1 MPISLEERERK
12 LRDLLSRL
20 TNSPLYRDKLDGHD
34 TSRIGLADLR
44 SLPLTTKSELRA
56 AGTFGYLAVPKEQ
69 IAQYHESTGTT
80 GEPSVSWF
88 TLEDIETGGRQL
100 RECGVSLASDDMVL
114 IRFPYAMS
122 LPAFLMQ
129 DACWRTG
136 AGIVPA
142 SGRTV
147 VTPYPRVLELMKK
160 LGVTVIAGLPRE
172 MELLAETSRLLGQ
185 QPSWDYPSLRA
196 ICVAGELLSD
206 ARRRHI
212 ERLWGV
218 PVFNMYGSTETA
230 NIAVMCEHGVL
241 HVTEQD
247 FIVEALTEDGIHPVA
262 EGERGFAAI
271 TTLSHRASPLLRY
284 FNEDIVA
291 VAPHRCP
298 CGRDGAALT
307 HYGRARERMTFGTTT
322 LDSQDVQEAVYSLVP
337 APDAWRVVE
346 QERGLHVLLDSHRS
360 EEWSEEAVRI
370 QLSRRLRVPVTVE
383 IAAGGVLLDREE
395 LLRYVPSTKPI
406 YIHRL
411 QRRVDPVSEL
421 LSRGRELFM
430 IGDYNGAKA
439 AFEEA
444 IVVNERNAESHAWL
458 AAAYGRLIEA
468 GNMLEKIKLLPI
480 FENEVRASLEIDP
493 LHPFARRMNGSRL
506 LNTPESL
513 GGNPGLALGE
523 FQYSLGHGLDDADL
537 WVSLGQCYVKLGH
550 ADKALEAVQ
559 AALRREPDNRKARR
573 LLEELQ
579 EEDEERKE
587 G

>member
-1 MPISLEERERK
+1 MPISIEERERK
-12 LRDLLSRL
+12 LRNLLSLL
-20 TNSPLYRDKLDGHD
+20 TDSPLYRDKLDGYD
-34 TSRIGLADLR
+34 TSRIGLADIR
-44 SLPLTTKSELRA
+44 SLPQTTKAELRA
-56 AGTFGYLAVPKEQ
+56 AGAFGYLAVPKEQ

-88 TLEDIETGGRQL
+88 TLEDIATGGRQL
-100 RECGVSLASDDMVL
+100 RECGVNLASDDLVL

-147 VTPYPRVLELMKK
+147 VTPYPRVLELMKR

-172 MELLAETSRLLGQ
+172 MELLAETARLLGQ

-196 ICVAGELLSD
+196 ICVAGELLGD
-206 ARRRHI
+206 ARRRHL

-247 FIVEALTEDGIHPVA
+247 FIVEVLQEDRSSPVA
-262 EGERGFAAI
+262 EGERGYAAI

-284 FNEDIVA
+284 FNEDIIA
-291 VAPHRCP
+291 VASHRCP
-298 CGRDGAALT
+298 CGRAGAALT
-307 HYGRARERMTFGTTT
+307 HYGRAKERMAFGTTT
-322 LDSQDVQEAVYSLVP
+322 LDAKDVQEAVYSLVP
-337 APDAWRVVE
+337 APDAWRVIE

-360 EEWSEEAVRI
+360 EEWSEEAAKI
-370 QLSRRLRVPVTVE
+370 QLSRMLHVPITIE
-383 IAAGGVLLDREE
+383 IITDGSLLNREE
-395 LLRYVPSTKPI
+395 LMRNVPSTKPI
-406 YIHRL
+406 YIQRL
-411 QRRVDPVSEL
+411 ERTADPVREL
-421 LSRGRELFM
+421 LDRGRELF
-430 IGDYNGAKA
+430 ISGDYNESKA

-444 IVVNERNAESHAWL
+444 INVNERNAESHAWL
-458 AAAYGRLIEA
+458 AAAYGRLIER

-480 FENEVRASLEIDP
+480 FENEVKTALEIDP
-493 LHPFARRMNGSRL
+493 LHPFARKMNGARL

-513 GGNPGLALGE
+513 GGNPALAAEE
-523 FQYSLGHGLDDADL
+523 FQYSLDHGLDDADV
-537 WVSLGQCYVKLGH
+537 WVSLGQCYMKLGH
-550 ADKALEAVQ
+550 NDQALEALQ
-559 AALRREPDNRKARR
+559 AALRREPDHRKAQR
-573 LLEELQ
+573 LMEELQ
-579 EEDEERKE
+579 EEDE
-587 G
+587 

>member
-12 LRDLLSRL
+12 FRDLLSRL
-20 TNSPLYRDKLDGHD
+20 TNSPLYRDKLDGYD
-34 TSRIGLADLR
+34 TARIKLADVR
-44 SLPLTTKSELRA
+44 SLPLTTKAELRA
-56 AGTFGYLAVPKEQ
+56 AGAFGYLAVPKEQ

-100 RECGVSLASDDMVL
+100 RECGVNLVADDLVL

-129 DACWRTG
+129 EACWSTG

-147 VTPYPRVLELMKK
+147 VTPYPRVLELMKR

-172 MELLAETSRLLGQ
+172 MELLAETARLLGQ

-247 FIVEALTEDGIHPVA
+247 FIVEALTEDGINPVA

-271 TTLSHRASPLLRY
+271 TTLTHRASPLLRY

-291 VAPHRCP
+291 VTPHRCP
-298 CGRDGAALT
+298 CGRAGAALT
-307 HYGRARERMTFGTTT
+307 HYGRAKDRMTFGTTT
-322 LDSQDVQEAVYSLVP
+322 LDANDVQAAVYSLVP
-337 APDAWRVVE
+337 SPDAWRVVE

-360 EEWSEEAVRI
+360 EEWTVEAVRI
-370 QLSRRLRVPVTVE
+370 QLTRLLRVPVTVE
-383 IAAGGVLLDREE
+383 IAADGVLLDRDE
-395 LLRYVPSTKPI
+395 LLRNAPSKKPI

-411 QRRVDPVSEL
+411 ERTVDPVRAL
-421 LSRGRELFM
+421 LDRGRELF
-430 IGDYNGAKA
+430 ISGDYNESKA
-439 AFEEA
+439 SFEEA
-444 IVVNERNAESHAWL
+444 IAVNERNAESHAWL

-468 GNMLEKIKLLPI
+468 GNMQAKIKLLPI
-480 FENEVRASLEIDP
+480 FENEIKTALEIDP
-493 LHPFARRMNGSRL
+493 LHPFARRMNGARL

-513 GGNPGLALGE
+513 GGNPALAAEE
-523 FQYSLGHGLDDADL
+523 FRYSLEHGLDDADV
-537 WVSLGQCYVKLGH
+537 WVSLGQCYMKLGH
-550 ADKALEAVQ
+550 IDKALEAIQ
-559 AALRREPDNRKARR
+559 AALRREPEHRKAQR
-573 LLEELQ
+573 LMEELQ
-579 EEDEERKE
+579 EEDE
-587 G
+587 

>member
-1 MPISLEERERK
+1 MSSSLEERERK
-12 LRDLLSRL
+12 FRDLLSRL
-20 TNSPLYRDKLDGHD
+20 TSSPLYRDKLQGYDMN
-34 TSRIGLADLR
+34 RLRLADIR
-44 SLPLTTKSELRA
+44 SLPPTTKAELRA

-88 TLEDIETGGRQL
+88 TQEDIATGGRQL
-100 RECGVSLASDDMVL
+100 RECGVNLASDDLVL

-129 DACWRTG
+129 DACRSTG

-142 SGRTV
+142 SSRTV
-147 VTPYPRVLELMKK
+147 VTPYPRVLELMKR

-172 MELLAETSRLLGQ
+172 MELLAETARLLGQ

-206 ARRRHI
+206 ARRGHI

-247 FIVEALTEDGIHPVA
+247 FVVETLTEDGINPVA

-271 TTLSHRASPLLRY
+271 TTLSHLASPLLRY

-291 VAPHRCP
+291 VTSQRCP
-298 CGRDGAALT
+298 CGRAGAALT
-307 HYGRARERMTFGTTT
+307 HYGRAKERMTFGTTT
-322 LDSQDVQEAVYSLVP
+322 LDAKDVQEAVYSLVP

-346 QERGLHVLLDSHRS
+346 QERGLHVLLDSHRND
-360 EEWSEEAVRI
+360 EWSAETVKI

-383 IAAGGVLLDREE
+383 IAAEGVLLDREE
-395 LLRYVPSTKPI
+395 LLRNVPSTKPI
-406 YIHRL
+406 YIQRL
-411 QRRVDPVSEL
+411 ERTVDPVNAL
-421 LSRGRELFM
+421 LERGRELFVS
-430 IGDYNGAKA
+430 GEYNESKA
-439 AFEEA
+439 AFEQA
-444 IVVNERNAESHAWL
+444 IAVNERNAESHAWL

-480 FENEVRASLEIDP
+480 FENEVLTALEIDP
-493 LHPFARRMNGSRL
+493 LHPFARRMNGARL

-513 GGNPGLALGE
+513 GGNPALAAEE
-523 FQYSLGHGLDDADL
+523 FRYSLDHGQDDADV
-537 WVSLGQCYVKLGH
+537 WVSLGQCYMKLGH
-550 ADKALEAVQ
+550 SGKAIEAIQ
-559 AALRREPDNRKARR
+559 AALRREPYHRKAQRLMEE
-573 LLEELQ
+573 LLEE
-579 EEDEERKE
+579 D

>member
-1 MPISLEERERK
+1 MPTSLEERELK
-12 LRDLLSRL
+12 LRELLSL
-20 TNSPLYRDKLDGHD
+20 LPNSPLYRDKLEGYD
-34 TSRIGLADLR
+34 TSRIALADIR
-44 SLPLTTKSELRA
+44 SLPLTTKAELRT
-56 AGTFGYLAVPKEQ
+56 AGAFGYLAVPKEQ

-88 TLEDIETGGRQL
+88 TLEDIATGGRQL
-100 RECGVSLASDDMVL
+100 RECGVNLASDDLVL

-129 DACWRTG
+129 DACWATG

-147 VTPYPRVLELMKK
+147 VTPYPRVLELMKR

-172 MELLAETSRLLGQ
+172 MELLAEAARLLGQ

-230 NIAVMCEHGVL
+230 NIAVMCEQGVL
-241 HVTEQD
+241 HVREQD
-247 FIVEALTEDGIHPVA
+247 FIVEVLTEDGGHSVA
-262 EGERGFAAI
+262 EGERGYAAI

-284 FNEDIVA
+284 YNEDIVA
-291 VAPHRCP
+291 VAPHRCS
-298 CGRDGAALT
+298 CGRSGASLT
-307 HYGRARERMTFGTTT
+307 HYGRAKDRMTFGTTT
-322 LDSQDVQEAVYSLVP
+322 LDAHDVQEAVYSLVP
-337 APDAWRVVE
+337 APDAWKVIE

-360 EEWSEEAVRI
+360 EQWSEESVGI
-370 QLSRRLRVPVTVE
+370 QLSRWLRVPVTVE
-383 IAAGGVLLDREE
+383 IAADGVLLDRDG
-395 LLRYVPSTKPI
+395 LLRNVPSTKPI
-406 YIHRL
+406 YI
-411 QRRVDPVSEL
+411 QRFARTADPVREL
-421 LSRGRELFM
+421 LDRGRELFM
-430 IGDYNGAKA
+430 SGDYSGAKT

-468 GNMLEKIKLLPI
+468 GNMQAKIKLLPI
-480 FENEVRASLEIDP
+480 FENEVRTALEIDP

-513 GGNPGLALGE
+513 GGNPALAAEE
-523 FQYSLGHGLDDADL
+523 FQYSLAHGLDDADL
-537 WVSLGQCYVKLGH
+537 WVQLGQCYVKLGRG
-550 ADKALEAVQ
+550 DQALEAIQ
-559 AALRREPDNRKARR
+559 AALRREPDHRKARR
-573 LLEELQ
+573 LMEALQ
-579 EEDEERKE
+579 EEDE
-587 G
+587 